1 MKNKLIVLIT
11 FIIICLMTLSL
22 LFLIFEREERII
34 EIEELNEKNKK
45 NDSITNIKIN
55 KLNLIIEKKNSLIE
69 ELGTNKEIVNGF
81 KVGNRSISVDEL
93 LKMANETLNEN
104 SKLNN
109 QIKEDKIIIKY
120 IEDSYGIKVLMNDNG
135 TISLKLNPDST
146 IKNFEK
152 NTSERINKLENELE
166 EKKYILQQLQK
177 KYGFKYEVKSEDNKI
192 KSTIYLTKLDSA
204 LWLYPH
210 YKHKIKTDK
219 QGNLIIK

>member
-11 FIIICLMTLSL
+11 FIVICLMTLSL

-34 EIEELNEKNKK
+34 EIEELNNKNKK
-45 NDSITNIKIN
+45 NDSITNMKIN
-55 KLNLIIEKKNSLIE
+55 KLNSIIEKKNSLID

-120 IEDSYGIKVLMNDNG
+120 IEDSYGIKVLMKDNG
-135 TISLKLNPDST
+135 TI
-146 IKNFEK
+146 
-152 NTSERINKLENELE
+152 
-166 EKKYILQQLQK
+166 
-177 KYGFKYEVKSEDNKI
+177 
-192 KSTIYLTKLDSA
+192 
-204 LWLYPH
+204 
-210 YKHKIKTDK
+210 
-219 QGNLIIK
+219 

>member
-1 MKNKLIVLIT
+1 MVSKYLWKIMVL
-11 FIIICLMTLSL
+11 
-22 LFLIFEREERII
+22 
-34 EIEELNEKNKK
+34 
-45 NDSITNIKIN
+45 
-55 KLNLIIEKKNSLIE
+55 
-69 ELGTNKEIVNGF
+69 
-81 KVGNRSISVDEL
+81 
-93 LKMANETLNEN
+93 
-104 SKLNN
+104 
-109 QIKEDKIIIKY
+109 Y
-120 IEDSYGIKVLMNDNG
+120 NG

-152 NTSERINKLENELE
+152 NTSERINKLDNELE